1 MDRNT
6 RKDKSNHI
14 KVASAASAHDHDDRE
29 KEDDNNNHYSVEHGY
44 SLLEQFWVQKE
55 RGVVL
60 LQLFDYSHIVFYVEE
75 IEISSFTIDPF
86 KKNVQN
92 KLQRVYMPSLLQ
104 IFSRRGEGG
113 DGMPGSTGYRADGE
127 TQAS

>member
-1 MDRNT
+1 M
-6 RKDKSNHI
+6 
-14 KVASAASAHDHDDRE
+14 
-29 KEDDNNNHYSVEHGY
+29 EHGY

-75 IEISSFTIDPF
+75 IEISSFTIYPF

-104 IFSRRGEGG
+104 IF
-113 DGMPGSTGYRADGE
+113 
-127 TQAS
+127 